1 MRGLHFRILGTVSVL
16 ALATA
21 TPAYAQGN
29 AARPAAEAQT
39 GQDEAALSEEDGQV
53 VEVTGSRIRRPTL
66 TSVVPITSLSGDDL
80 VGHGDVSLGDAL
92 NDLPAL
98 ASTFSQANSTRF
110 IGTAGLNILDLRDL
124 APERTLVLVNG
135 RRHVTSVAGAFFVDI
150 NTIPEDLLERVD
162 IVTGGSSA
170 VYGSDAMGGVVNFVL
185 RRNFEGLRA
194 RAQAG
199 ISDEGD
205 RGIQF
210 VTLTGGS
217 NFADGRGNIAVSLE
231 YVNATPLYF
240 TERPALT
247 GAYDGRCQFQ
257 QVDATVG
264 EPAAGDGIPD
274 NTFLCGIR
282 NATISNGGTVGQ
294 INAAGD
300 FLRFN
305 DVGNLVIDRPT
316 RSFRPVGSGNQQGG
330 TGSTLRDT
338 GQLAA
343 GLDRYTANLLAR
355 FEVSPAF
362 QAFFEGKYVHIRAVQ
377 EAQPS
382 FFQNFPVGCDNA
394 FLNAQSLA
402 TLQSFGL
409 CANPAGTFPLSRF
422 NVDFGGRQ
430 QLITRDTWRVVAGV
444 EGDFNEDWHYEVAVN
459 YGRYKGHTDALN
471 DLVLANLAGAD
482 DGFSLA
488 YDAVRNAAG
497 QIVCRVN
504 QVAVTR
510 PDCVPIN
517 LFGSGA
523 PSAAALAF
531 VNTTSTLDERASQLD
546 VTAFLAGDLSQLFE
560 LPGGPVRFVLGAEWR
575 RETTAQRADPLSASG
590 ATFFN
595 AFPTFFPPAFE
606 VLEGFA
612 EIELPLL
619 RDMPFAR
626 ELTVTG
632 AVRFSDYNTDAN
644 HTFAW
649 NISGTWAPVRDLRFR
664 VNYSRSVRV
673 PTLGDLFTPATQGFA
688 LVQDPCDQAFINNGP
703 NRAANCA
710 ALGVPTTVL
719 AGSPCVTAATP
730 VGSPFRNCIAAS
742 QTIGFTQAG
751 NPGLEEETANSLT
764 VGAVFTP
771 HFLPGFSLTI
781 DYYQIRV
788 NNLIQLLIP
797 QNILNL
803 CVDQASINNPFC
815 ALINP
820 RTPFGLFADQQDVLL
835 SRVANFAR
843 QESRGID
850 FDLAYRHS
858 FGNGHILN
866 LRAIATWVLER
877 TDFAN
882 PTDPNFGDRLLSE
895 VGDPAFAANFQLE
908 YGAGPWDLRY
918 TLNYIGRQTIA
929 QFYETMHPFQGRPPT
944 NADAADREWFPDLFI
959 HGVRLGYRVNER
971 MRFYAGIDNFTDRK
985 PPLGLLGTGGGEGVD
1000 AVGRYFYA
1008 GVLVNFR

>member
-1 MRGLHFRILGTVSVL
+1 MAF
-16 ALATA
+16 ALAT
-21 TPAYAQGN
+21 PAHAQDD
-29 AARPAAEAQT
+29 ADRPPAETQT
-39 GQDEAALSEEDGQV
+39 QDDEGGQV

-185 RRNFEGLRA
+185 RRDFEGLRA

-199 ISDEGD
+199 VSDEGD

-210 VTLTGGS
+210 ITLTGGR

-231 YVNATPLYF
+231 YVNAEPLYF
-240 TERPALT
+240 TERPRLT

-257 QVDATVG
+257 QVDNTVG
-264 EPAAGDGIPD
+264 EPAAGDGIAD

-282 NATISNGGTVGQ
+282 NATISNGGTIGQ

-305 DVGNLVIDRPT
+305 DSGNLFIDVPT

-330 TGSTLRDT
+330 FGSTLRDT

-362 QAFFEGKYVHIRAVQ
+362 QPFFEGKYVHIDAVQ
-377 EAQPS
+377 EGQPS
-382 FFQNFPVGCDNA
+382 FFQGRLMRCDNG

-409 CANPAGTFPLSRF
+409 CANPATGTFPLSRF

-430 QLITRDTWRVVAGV
+430 QLISRDTWRVVAGV
-444 EGDFNEDWHYEVAVN
+444 EGDFNDDWHYEVAVN
-459 YGRYKGHTDALN
+459 YGRYKGRTDALN
-471 DLVLANLAGAD
+471 DLVLADLNGNP
-482 DGFSLA
+482 DGFTLA
-488 YDAVRNAAG
+488 ADAVRNAQG

-517 LFGSGA
+517 LFGTA
-523 PSAAALAF
+523 PSAAALDF
-531 VNTTSTLDERASQLD
+531 VNTTSTLDERASQLN
-546 VTAFLAGDLSQLFE
+546 VTAFMAGDLSQLFE
-560 LPGGPVRFVLGAEWR
+560 LPGGPIRFVVGTEWR
-575 RETTAQRADPLSASG
+575 RETTSQRADPLSASG

-595 AFPTFFPPAFE
+595 AFPTFSPPDFE
-606 VLEGFA
+606 VLEGFG
-612 EIELPLL
+612 ELELPIL
-619 RDMPFAR
+619 RDQPFAR

-632 AVRFSDYNTDAN
+632 AVRYSNYNTDAN

-649 NISGTWAPVRDLRFR
+649 NISGTWSPVRDIRFR
-664 VNYSRSVRV
+664 ANYSRAVRV

-688 LVQDPCDQAFINNGP
+688 QVQDPCDQAFINNGP

-719 AGSPCVTAATP
+719 AGSPCITAATP
-730 VGSPFRNCIAAS
+730 VGSPFRNCVSNS

-751 NPGLEEETANSLT
+751 NSTLEEETANSLT
-764 VGAVFTP
+764 IGAVFTP
-771 HFLPGFSLTI
+771 SFLPGFSLTV
-781 DYYQIRV
+781 DYYSIRV
-788 NNLIQLLIP
+788 NNLIQLLVP

-803 CVDQASINNPFC
+803 CVDQANTNNPYC

-820 RTPFGLFADQQDVLL
+820 RNGFGLFANQDDILL

-843 QESRGID
+843 QDSRGID
-850 FDLAYRHS
+850 FDLAYHHR
-858 FGNGHILN
+858 FGNGHVLN
-866 LRAIATWVLER
+866 VRAIATVVLER
-877 TDFAN
+877 TDFVN
-882 PTDPNFGDRLLSE
+882 PTDPAFGDRLLGE
-895 VGDPAFAANFQLE
+895 VGDPALAANFQVE

-918 TLNYIGRQTIA
+918 TLNYIGRQTVPA
-929 QFYETMHPFQGRPPT
+929 FYESQHSFQGRPPT
-944 NADAADREWFPDLFI
+944 NADISDREWFPDLFI
-959 HGVRLGYRVNER
+959 HGIRMGYRVNEQF
-971 MRFYAGIDNFTDRK
+971 RFYAGIDNFTDRQ

-1000 AVGRYFYA
+1000 AIGRYFYA
-1008 GVLVNFR
+1008 GVLVNWR